1 MIFHFSIFK
10 KRIQGE
16 LHLRFSVVIPHSAYS
31 IKEQSMSGQSRSL
44 VIPHSAPRRPLDPP
58 ATQPLPPPPP
68 PTCAYWLHTM
78 AASVAPAA
86 RLNLASATA
95 ARRR

>member
-1 MIFHFSIFK
+1 MIFLLK
-10 KRIQGE
+10 KRLQGE

-44 VIPHSAPRRPLDPP
+44 VIPHSAPSRPLDPP
-58 ATQPLPPPPP
+58 ATQLLPPPPP
-68 PTCAYWLHTM
+68 PTCTYWLHTM

-86 RLNLASATA
+86 RLNLASSATA